1 MESDKN
7 MKLEVLQNEMISAM
21 KSGNK
26 LRKSVLA
33 ELVDAVKKASMT
45 NKGRVE
51 ITEQLV
57 DEVLLKYKK
66 IVQEQIDTCP
76 VERTETLEEYKAQ
89 IAVVAE
95 FAPTLIT
102 NEDEIKL
109 MILDIVNSELG
120 FTKENRGKIMKII
133 APVCKGKADM
143 GIVNKVLGGM
153 LQ

>member
-1 MESDKN
+1 MTLE
-7 MKLEVLQNEMISAM
+7 KLQFEMVQAM
-21 KSGNK
+21 KNGDK
-26 LRKSVLA
+26 LRKSVLS

-57 DEVLLKYKK
+57 DETLLKYKK
-66 IVQEQIDTCP
+66 TVQEQIDTCP
-76 VERTETLEEYKAQ
+76 ADRTKALEKYKAQ
-89 IAVVAE
+89 MAIVAE

-102 NEDEIKL
+102 DEDKIRNL
-109 MILDIVNSELG
+109 ILDTVDNEMEFS
-120 FTKENRGKIMKII
+120 KANRGKIMKVI
-133 APVCKGKADM
+133 APVMKGKVDM